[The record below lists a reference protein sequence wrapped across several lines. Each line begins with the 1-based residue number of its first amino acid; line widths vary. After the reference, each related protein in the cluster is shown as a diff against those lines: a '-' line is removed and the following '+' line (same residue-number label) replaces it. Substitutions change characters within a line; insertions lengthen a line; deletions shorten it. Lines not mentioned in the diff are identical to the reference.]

1 MDSEVG
7 YQPSVPKLTVVVA
20 SHNRREQLLETL
32 PRHPAPVI
40 LVDNASTDGTSAAV
54 RARFPRVRVLRLPVN
69 AGAAARN
76 AGAALAHTPYVAFA
90 DDDSYWDGDA
100 LEQAARA
107 LDRYPSTALLAAR
120 VLVGP
125 DAELDPVSAE
135 MATAPLGTMPT
146 QPGPSVLGFLACGAV
161 VRRDVFLAVGGFQPR
176 LRMYGEEALLA
187 MDLAAEGWGLAY
199 LPSLV
204 VRHLPRSTGRDLAAR
219 RRQQIRND
227 LLTTW
232 LRRPATR
239 VVRAAVRAMSTADGR
254 AGLYDAL
261 AELPWVI
268 RHRRR
273 LPPHL
278 EAALRRV
285 EADEPFSTSPYGPSS
300 AWASRGP
307 G

>member
-1 MDSEVG
+1 MRKV
-7 YQPSVPKLTVVVA
+7 TVVVA
-20 SHNRREQLLETL
+20 SHNRREQLLQTL
-32 PRHPAPVI
+32 PRHRAPVI
-40 LVDNASTDGTSAAV
+40 LVDNASTDGSAAAV
-54 RARFPRVRVLRLPVN
+54 RARFPQVRVLRLPVN

-76 AGAALAHTPYVAFA
+76 VGVALAQTPYVAFA

-107 LDRYPSTALLAAR
+107 LDRHPSTALLAAR

-125 DAELDPVSAE
+125 TAKLDPVSAG

-146 QPGPSVLGFLACGAV
+146 QPGPSVLGFLACSAV
-161 VRRDVFLAVGGFQPR
+161 VRREVFLAVGGFQPK
-176 LRMYGEEALLA
+176 LHVYGEEALLA
-187 MDLAAEGWGLAY
+187 MDLATQGWGLAY

-204 VRHLPRSTGRDLAAR
+204 VRHLPVPNGRDPAAR

-239 VVRAAVRAMSTADGR
+239 AVRDAARALSTSDGR
-254 AGLYDAL
+254 AGLHDAL
-261 AELPWVI
+261 AELPWVM

-278 EAALRRV
+278 EAALRRL
-285 EADEPFSTSPYGPSS
+285 ETSQAAVG
-300 AWASRGP
+300 
-307 G
+307 

>member
-1 MDSEVG
+1 VRK
-7 YQPSVPKLTVVVA
+7 VTVVVA
-20 SHNRREQLLETL
+20 SHNRRQQLLETL
-32 PRHPAPVI
+32 PRHRAPVI
-40 LVDNASTDGTSAAV
+40 LVDNASTDGTAAAV
-54 RARFPRVRVLRLPVN
+54 QARFPLVRVLRLPVN

-76 AGAALAHTPYVAFA
+76 VGASLAQTPYVAFA

-100 LEQAARA
+100 LDEAARA
-107 LDRYPSTALLAAR
+107 LDRHPSTALLAAR

-125 DAELDPVSAE
+125 TAKLDPVSAG

-146 QPGPSVLGFLACGAV
+146 QPGPSVLGFLACSAV
-161 VRRDVFLAVGGFQPR
+161 VRRDVFLAVGGFQPK
-176 LRMYGEEALLA
+176 LHVYGEEALLA

-204 VRHLPRSTGRDLAAR
+204 VRHLPKPNGRDPAAR

-232 LRRPATR
+232 LRRPANR
-239 VVRAAVRAMSTADGR
+239 AVRAAVRALSTPDGR
-254 AGLYDAL
+254 GGLHDAL

-278 EAALRRV
+278 ENALRRL
-285 EADEPFSTSPYGPSS
+285 ETNDPLSIS
-300 AWASRGP
+300 AAPRL
-307 G
+307 